1 MRRALFA
8 LALTAFT
15 GLALALAGPASAA
28 SGQVM
33 HFRFHGG
40 FAEAFWESSTATRVT
55 DTAVTVSASKQ
66 GSHLFVD
73 QFTAHFDANGNFAGG
88 TDTLSEVTGGFSFT
102 LRHRLAGASLS
113 GSGLPATRCAFDA
126 DFNQTGCTAT
136 TINVTVTWTGRG
148 PIGREVFNE
157 HFKSD
162 GFSVTDHFNGTS
174 RDATAAGRVA
184 GRTLRASAL
193 EFADVGTAKSGS
205 TTVCIG
211 TGC

>member
-8 LALTAFT
+8 LALTAVT
-15 GLALALAGPASAA
+15 GLALALAGPASGA
-28 SGQVM
+28 SGQVT

-40 FAEAFWESSTATRVT
+40 FAEAFWETSTATSFT
-55 DTAVTVSASKQ
+55 DTSVTVSTSKQ
-66 GSHLFVD
+66 GSGLFVD
-73 QFTAHFDANGNFAGG
+73 RFTAHFDANGNFTGA
-88 TDTLSEVTGGFSFT
+88 TETSSEVTGGFSFT

-113 GSGLPATRCAFDA
+113 GSGLPAVRCTFDA

-136 TINVTVTWTGRG
+136 TIGVTVTWTGRG
-148 PIGREVFNE
+148 PIAREVSNE

-174 RDATAAGRVA
+174 RDATASGRVA
-184 GRTLRASAL
+184 GGTLSASAL
-193 EFADVGTAKSGS
+193 QFADVGTAKSGS

-211 TGC
+211 NGC